1 MHQTPKEV
9 LQFTIAVF
17 RCLVRAS
24 LNLALTPDI
33 LKLIIKRTSHV
44 QMELKTKVHGRA
56 GTYYGFRASSSP
68 KVIAQ
73 NCQLAMDMKENV
85 LFVYKDLKAQK
96 GLYKAGIIQIILDDM
111 WFANCNDK
119 GVAYHKY
126 SNPVSLEIV
135 ALILTTVSAKS
146 IGHHKGLAL
155 QACHFKAALQEYLA
169 NSAIEEEGEEG
180 DVDDEEGFTVS
191 REDDQVLE

>member
-119 GVAYHKY
+119 GVAYH
-126 SNPVSLEIV
+126 NFH
-135 ALILTTVSAKS
+135 AGAKS